1 MTLFYFIAIVS
12 TNCLV
17 DCFAIF
23 IDDCFTIVST
33 VVFEFDKCVKLY
45 VWDSCVAI
53 LDELG
58 AE

>member
-1 MTLFYFIAIVS
+1 MTLFYFTAIVS

-23 IDDCFTIVST
+23 IDDYFAIVST

-45 VWDSCVAI
+45 VWDSYVAI

>member
-17 DCFAIF
+17 DCFAI
-23 IDDCFTIVST
+23 VST
-33 VVFEFDKCVKLY
+33 VVSEFDKCVKLY
-45 VWDSCVAI
+45 VWDSYVAM

-58 AE
+58 VE